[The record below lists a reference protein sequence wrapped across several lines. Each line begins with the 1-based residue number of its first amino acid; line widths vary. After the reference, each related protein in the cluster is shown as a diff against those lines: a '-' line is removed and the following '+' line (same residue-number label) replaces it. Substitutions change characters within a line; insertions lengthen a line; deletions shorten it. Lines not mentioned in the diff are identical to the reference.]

1 MLAEVLKTMS
11 LKGILKAAAFSFSL
25 IIVLPLVALAWLEK
39 ALSRSENIF
48 NTFAQLV
55 AIVPGPVGTY
65 LRAAYYYGVLDE
77 CSWETHFGFGSVFT
91 HRGARVAARVS
102 TGAYCIIGHANIDSG
117 VRLASRVSIP
127 SGKRQHLDD
136 SGQMSSGTR
145 YERVALGRDC
155 WVGEGAIIMADVGA
169 GSIVSAGAVVLTDA
183 PPETIVGGNPAKVV
197 KSLNP
202 SQSIQERS

>member
-1 MLAEVLKTMS
+1 MS
-11 LKGILKAAAFSFSL
+11 LRKFLKAAVFTVSL
-25 IIVLPLVALAWLEK
+25 IIVLPLVALSWMEK
-39 ALSRSENIF
+39 ALSRSENVF

-65 LRAAYYYGVLDE
+65 LRAAYYYGVLDK

-91 HRGARVAARVS
+91 HRGARVSANVS
-102 TGAYCIIGHANIDSG
+102 TGMYCIIGHSTIESG

-145 YERVALGRDC
+145 YERVALGRNC

-183 PPETIVGGNPAKVV
+183 PAETIVGGNPAKVV
-197 KSLNP
+197 KTLNS
-202 SQSIQERS
+202 SQAIQENS

>member
-1 MLAEVLKTMS
+1 MSAEESKMMS
-11 LKGILKAAAFSFSL
+11 LRSMLKVAAFSFSL
-25 IIVLPLVALAWLEK
+25 IIVLPLIALSWLEK
-39 ALSRSENIF
+39 ALSKSESVF
-48 NTFAQLV
+48 STFAQLV
-55 AIVPGPVGTY
+55 AMVPGPVGTY

-77 CSWETHFGFGSVFT
+77 CSWETHFGFGSIFT
-91 HRGARVAARVS
+91 HRGAHVAARVS

-145 YERVALGRDC
+145 YDVVALGRDC

-169 GSIVSAGAVVLTDA
+169 GAIVSAGAVVLTEA

-197 KSLNP
+197 KSLNAP
-202 SQSIQERS
+202 NSIQERS